1 MIIESFEI
9 GLNFDKKYGKNNQ
22 FSFQCPYNN
31 QTNFNDLLEIISILF
46 PEKKLCPCF
55 KYEIEK
61 EKKTFISI
69 NKSDNI
75 KEYIKSINSNAI
87 SLKIYKDKKCNCQ
100 SYYEKYN
107 QKPKK
112 EVIDDLFN
120 FQKQTEIY
128 INENNNYKTAIEDLK
143 KDLNEIKKEN
153 ESTKKNM
160 EKDLENL
167 QNKVNEI
174 EKENKQLKSF
184 NYKDYD
190 NLNEIHTSKKLN
202 SENEEKKNS
211 FLKNVEFENFYDVII
226 DIKSI
231 KDIKR
236 G

>member
-1 MIIESFEI
+1 M
-9 GLNFDKKYGKNNQ
+9 
-22 FSFQCPYNN
+22 
-31 QTNFNDLLEIISILF
+31 
-46 PEKKLCPCF
+46 
-55 KYEIEK
+55 
-61 EKKTFISI
+61 
-69 NKSDNI
+69 
-75 KEYIKSINSNAI
+75 I
-87 SLKIYKDKKCNCQ
+87 SLKIDKDIICNCQ
-100 SYYEKYN
+100 SNYENYN
-107 QKPKK
+107 QKTKK

-231 KDIKR
+231 KDINKGWNIKMNER
-236 G
+236 GEKKYNEYKIKK